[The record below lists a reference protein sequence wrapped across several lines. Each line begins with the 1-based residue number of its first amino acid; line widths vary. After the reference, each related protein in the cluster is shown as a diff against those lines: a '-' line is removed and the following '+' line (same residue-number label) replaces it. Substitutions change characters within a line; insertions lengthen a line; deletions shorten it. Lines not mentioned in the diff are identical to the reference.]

1 MGQTTMS
8 QRPPRKPQ
16 MKAVCVHQF
25 GGLDVMTYEEIPR
38 PTPGPG
44 QVLVRV
50 RAAGVGPWDALI
62 RVGASVLPQPLP
74 LVLGS
79 DIAGDIEAVGAG
91 VSPYRRGDRVFGVV
105 NARFTGGY
113 AEYAVAEA
121 AMIAPKPERLGYVE
135 AAALPVVASTA
146 WQMVFDYGGVT
157 AGQRVLVH
165 GAAGNVGACAVQF
178 AKGAG
183 AEVIGTAYSRGVEY
197 IRSLGADEV
206 IDTKTTAFEE
216 RTGEVDVVIDTIG
229 GDALERSFEVLK
241 RGGVLVSAVA
251 RPDQDKAARYGVRA
265 EFLLVAVTSE
275 GLQRIA
281 GMVEAGQLKLRVG
294 EVLPLA
300 QARVAHEMLAGK
312 PHKPGKIVLSVDA

>member
-1 MGQTTMS
+1 
-8 QRPPRKPQ
+8 
-16 MKAVCVHQF
+16 
-25 GGLDVMTYEEIPR
+25 
-38 PTPGPG
+38 
-44 QVLVRV
+44 
-50 RAAGVGPWDALI
+50 
-62 RVGASVLPQPLP
+62 
-74 LVLGS
+74 
-79 DIAGDIEAVGAG
+79 
-91 VSPYRRGDRVFGVV
+91 
-105 NARFTGGY
+105 
-113 AEYAVAEA
+113 
-121 AMIAPKPERLGYVE
+121 
-135 AAALPVVASTA
+135 
-146 WQMVFDYGGVT
+146 
-157 AGQRVLVH
+157 
-165 GAAGNVGACAVQF
+165 
-178 AKGAG
+178 
-183 AEVIGTAYSRGVEY
+183 
-197 IRSLGADEV
+197 V

-251 RPDQDKAARYGVRA
+251 RPDQDKAARHGVRA

>member
-1 MGQTTMS
+1 
-8 QRPPRKPQ
+8 

-25 GGLDVMTYEEIPR
+25 GGLDVLTYEEIPR
-38 PTPGPG
+38 PTPGTG
-44 QVLVRV
+44 QLLVRV

-62 RVGASVLPQPLP
+62 RAGASALPQPLP
-74 LVLGS
+74 LVPGS

-91 VSPYRRGDRVFGVV
+91 VSSYRRGDAVFGVT
-105 NARFTGGY
+105 NDWFTGGY

-146 WQMVFDYGGVT
+146 RQMVFDHGGVT
-157 AGQRVLVH
+157 AGKRVLVH
-165 GAAGNVGACAVQF
+165 GAAGNVGAFAVQF

-183 AEVIGTAYSRGVEY
+183 AEVIATGRSRDVEY

-216 RTGEVDVVIDTIG
+216 RTAEVDVVLDTIG
-229 GDALERSFEVLK
+229 GEVLERSFEVLK
-241 RGGVLVSAVA
+241 RGGVLVSAVTK
-251 RPDQDKAARYGVRA
+251 PDQEKAARHGVRA
-265 EFLLVAVTSE
+265 EFFLVAVTSE

-281 GMVEAGQLKLRVG
+281 GMVEAGQLKVRVG

-300 QARVAHEMLAGK
+300 QARLAHEMLAGK
-312 PHKPGKIVLSVDA
+312 SHKPGKIVLSVGA